1 MMENKTLIRIEN
13 LHKSFAKKRVL
24 CGVNLEIRKGETMVI
39 IGRSGEGKSVLL
51 KNIINLIEPDRG
63 EIWFG
68 KKNITQATESERDRF
83 RQRFGMLF
91 QGAALFDSL
100 NVAENVSF
108 GLRRTKHLAEQ
119 EIQRIVTNRLA
130 MVGLK
135 DVEQQYPS
143 ELSGGMKKR
152 VALARAIAMD
162 PEVILYDEPTT
173 GIDPIMA
180 DAINDLIIELKKKL
194 SVTSIA
200 VTHDM
205 VSAYKIADRMAMLHE
220 GKIVGV
226 GTPTQIKKTKN
237 PLIRQFITG
246 SAHGPIKLV

>member
-1 MMENKTLIRIEN
+1 MIRIEG
-13 LHKSFAKKRVL
+13 LFKKFHAKRVL
-24 CGVNLEIRKGETMVI
+24 RGVDLEIEKGETMVI

-51 KNIINLIEPDRG
+51 KSIINLVEPDHG
-63 EIWFG
+63 AVWFNQH
-68 KKNITQATESERDRF
+68 NISMAREKEKDRI
-83 RQRFGMLF
+83 RQHFGMLF
-91 QGAALFDSL
+91 QGSALFDSL
-100 NVAENVSF
+100 TVAENVCF
-108 GLRRTKHLAEQ
+108 GLRRMKKLSETQIDK
-119 EIQRIVTNRLA
+119 IVTERLA

-135 DVEQQYPS
+135 NIEQHYPA

-152 VALARAIAMD
+152 VALARAIALD

-180 DAINDLIIELKKKL
+180 DAINDLIISLRKKL
-194 SVTSIA
+194 SVTSIV

-205 VSAYKIADRMAMLHE
+205 VSAYKIADRIAMLHE

-226 GTPTQIKKTKN
+226 GTPARIKKTRN
-237 PLIRQFITG
+237 PLIRQFISG

>member
-1 MMENKTLIRIEN
+1 
-13 LHKSFAKKRVL
+13 
-24 CGVNLEIRKGETMVI
+24 
-39 IGRSGEGKSVLL
+39 
-51 KNIINLIEPDRG
+51 
-63 EIWFG
+63 
-68 KKNITQATESERDRF
+68 
-83 RQRFGMLF
+83 
-91 QGAALFDSL
+91 
-100 NVAENVSF
+100 
-108 GLRRTKHLAEQ
+108 
-119 EIQRIVTNRLA
+119 RLA

-135 DVEQQYPS
+135 NIEQQYPS

-180 DAINDLIIELKKKL
+180 DAINDLIIELNKKL
-194 SVTSIA
+194 SATSIA

-226 GTPTQIKKTKN
+226 GTPAQIKKTKN
-237 PLIRQFITG
+237 PLIRQFVTG
-246 SAHGPIKLV
+246 SAKGPIMLV